1 MRLQGSGTPLAL
13 NEHLA
18 VPPRMHIQNF
28 QKKLK
33 GSSTIHHLFGPVS
46 WLSDTTERCSHSSC
60 FNQIE
65 MCRSTRRL
73 ALRTGKIGAWRKHRR
88 SRISGILNVSALE
101 NRYLHPP
108 IHRDFS
114 LYPYYEQ
121 SIHHINKAMRYDL
134 SVLTTKL
141 IARCMFSFLTEDM
154 SSGLW
159 VLFRKCQDTLKGSG
173 KHCKVLSTQQG
184 LRGV

>member
-1 MRLQGSGTPLAL
+1 MRLQWSGTPLAL

-121 SIHHINKAMRYDL
+121 SIHHIKQGNEVWPISPHNQVDSKVHVFVLDWGHVFWSLGSFPEVSRYTKRL
-134 SVLTTKL
+134 WQALQSSVNPTR
-141 IARCMFSFLTEDM
+141 A
-154 SSGLW
+154 
-159 VLFRKCQDTLKGSG
+159 
-173 KHCKVLSTQQG
+173 
-184 LRGV
+184 